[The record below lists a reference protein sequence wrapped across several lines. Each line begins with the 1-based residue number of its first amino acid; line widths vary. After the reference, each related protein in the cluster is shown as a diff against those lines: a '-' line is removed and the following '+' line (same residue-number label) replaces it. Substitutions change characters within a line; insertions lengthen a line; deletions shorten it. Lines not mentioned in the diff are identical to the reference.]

1 MRRACAIKTPASGI
15 LIVTAKTMEITI
27 AGLKELASRRKSIIR
42 VFGRLDV
49 HFFSINPEGLVD
61 SPVMEII
68 PQERM
73 DAFFA
78 DVLAQ
83 AERFLMQ
90 GRFWK
95 RDLDRAE
102 LEQLLGKMNVSSLK

>member
-1 MRRACAIKTPASGI
+1 
-15 LIVTAKTMEITI
+15 MEITI
-27 AGLKELASRRKSIIR
+27 AGLKELASRRKSVIR

-49 HFFSINPEGLVD
+49 HFFSINPGGEVD
-61 SPVMEII
+61 SPAMEII
-68 PQERM
+68 PQEQM
-73 DAFFA
+73 DSFFA
-78 DVLAQ
+78 DTLAQ
-83 AERFLMQ
+83 AERFLME